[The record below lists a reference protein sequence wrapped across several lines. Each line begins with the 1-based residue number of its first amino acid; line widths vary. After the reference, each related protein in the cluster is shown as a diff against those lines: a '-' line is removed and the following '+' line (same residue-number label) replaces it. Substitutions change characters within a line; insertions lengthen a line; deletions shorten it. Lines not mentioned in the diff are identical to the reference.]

1 MRAAS
6 ANLRARAPMRALIA
20 ICAALSALPGCA
32 AALSSL
38 GPAALGAGEYAGMRA
53 GDKATDRHTAGPHDE
68 QAERCDTL
76 VESAPGVEEFR
87 EHKDGAIDSRQWR
100 LVDSG
105 EGMRW
110 AIVPEKMA
118 PASGWQPKPGIAKLR
133 FSPALAGQLEAGG
146 DPQFLA
152 YAPDDT
158 QTIADS
164 NQMTAMTEVF
174 GPAIGTFQWHG
185 RSYGYVLVKILPCFK
200 PLD

>member
-1 MRAAS
+1 MPS
-6 ANLRARAPMRALIA
+6 ANARFRGRALIA

-32 AALSSL
+32 AALTSV
-38 GPAALGAGEYAGMRA
+38 GPAALGATEYVGMRA

-68 QAERCDTL
+68 QPERCDTL
-76 VESAPGVEEFR
+76 VESTPGVEEFR
-87 EHKDGAIDSRQWR
+87 KNKDGTIESRQWR

-105 EGMRW
+105 AGMRW

-118 PASGWQPKPGIAKLR
+118 PAAGWQPKPGIAKLR
-133 FSPALAGQLEAGG
+133 FSPALADQLDAGG

-152 YAPDDT
+152 YAPGDT

-174 GPAIGTFQWHG
+174 DPAIGTFQWRG
-185 RSYGYVLVKILPCFK
+185 RTYGYVLVKILPCFK